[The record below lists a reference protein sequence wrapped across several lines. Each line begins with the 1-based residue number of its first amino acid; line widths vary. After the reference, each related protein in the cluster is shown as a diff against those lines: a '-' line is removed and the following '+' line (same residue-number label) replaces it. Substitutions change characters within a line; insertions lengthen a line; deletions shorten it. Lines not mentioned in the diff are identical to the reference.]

1 MTDHSHLPTR
11 APHRN
16 HETAEFWDACAAGR
30 LVVPR
35 CDECGDLF
43 WYPRLVCPICG
54 SPAVTYTTVSGRGTV
69 YARTVMRRGDGPFRG
84 VAPYV
89 LAMVQLEEGP
99 TMMTNIVGADP
110 ESVVVG
116 QAVHVVFD
124 PVPDS
129 DDAIPRFAPAAFEAD
144 ARPAV
149 R

>member
-1 MTDHSHLPTR
+1 MSSHLPRR

-16 HETAEFWDACAAGR
+16 PETAEFWDACAEGR

-35 CDECGDLF
+35 CDDCGDLF

-54 SPAVTYTTVSGRGTV
+54 SQSVTYTEVSGRGTI
-69 YARTVMRRGDGPFRG
+69 YARAVMRRGDGPFRE

-110 ESVVVG
+110 ETVVVG

-124 PVPDS
+124 EVPDGT
-129 DDAIPRFAPAAFEAD
+129 DAVPRFAPTG
-144 ARPAV
+144 
-149 R
+149 